1 MPVALPPSIH
11 VFVRDWLSSNNILLR
26 GGAGS
31 VLIDSGYHLHAGHT
45 LQLLNSRFGLGAE
58 PLSLLVNTHCHS
70 DHIGGNAA
78 IQAAYG
84 CPIAIPVGEAEA
96 IEPWNP
102 DALWLDYADQYA
114 PQFSYD
120 ALIKP
125 GATHSWGDHEW
136 KALAAPGHD
145 MGALMFYNA
154 QHRLLITGDA
164 LWRNGFGFVLPP
176 EIDPRCLPATRAT
189 LDLVAALDIAAIIPG
204 HGEPFAE
211 IDDALRRAY
220 ARVESYEQ
228 DSTRMARHMLKVML
242 MFTLLGRRRMRLSD
256 LPAYCATVPVYADIS
271 RRYLGLE
278 SGALADLL
286 VRELDRSAAVRRDGE
301 WLVPA
306 T

>member
-26 GGAGS
+26 GGAGN
-31 VLIDSGYHLHAGHT
+31 VLIDSGYYLHAAHT
-45 LQLLNSRFGLGAE
+45 LQLLGSRFGLGEA

-78 IQAAYG
+78 IRAAYG
-84 CPIAIPVGEAEA
+84 CPIAIPAGEAAA
-96 IEPWNP
+96 IEPWDP
-102 DALWLDYADQYA
+102 DALWLHYADQYA

-120 ALIKP
+120 SLIEP
-125 GATHSWGDHEW
+125 DATHRWGDLEW
-136 KALAAPGHD
+136 QALAAPGHD

-189 LDLVAALDIAAIIPG
+189 LDLVASLDVAAIIPG
-204 HGEPFAE
+204 HGEPFGE

-228 DSTRMARHMLKVML
+228 DSTRMARHLLKVML
-242 MFTLLGRRRMRLSD
+242 MFTLLGRTRMRLSE
-256 LPAYCATVPVYADIS
+256 LPAYCATVPIYGDIS

-286 VRELDRSAAVRRDGE
+286 VRELERGCAVRRAGE